1 MDRFIYDPV
10 PVRTVFGYCALE
22 ALGEEAQRLNI
33 TRPVVICSPGRVA
46 LGRRLAELLA
56 PAKAHV
62 CDAGLT
68 GMPKEAFE
76 RLMTEID
83 RTGADGIVAIG
94 GGSPIGLLKAAGAAT
109 KLPSIAVVTTYSGS
123 EMAPNWY
130 VGAGQDR
137 YGGDSDDALP
147 KVAIYDPELTLSFP
161 VAASAANGMNAMNH
175 AVETLYGPDTNP
187 VIQDRAEEAI
197 RLLGRSLPR
206 IVDDPSDR
214 DARRDALL
222 GAWQAAMFRATSGI
236 SHIVAQRVR
245 TLFGLVHAESHAVAV
260 PYAVGFNREAAP
272 DAMRRIERALGVP
285 DAARGLYDLNV
296 RLGLATGYRALG
308 VPADGLEKAVA
319 VIAKM
324 KFPNP
329 RTPTE
334 GDIRGLLGRAFD
346 GAPPVN

>member
-1 MDRFIYDPV
+1 VENFVYDPV
-10 PVRTVFGYCALE
+10 PVRTVFGYGALE
-22 ALGEEAQRLNI
+22 KLGAEAERLGLR
-33 TRPVVICSPGRVA
+33 RPVVICSPGRLA
-46 LGRRLAELLA
+46 LGQKLAGLLA
-56 PAKAHV
+56 ATGAQV

-68 GMPKEAFE
+68 GMPRESFA
-76 RLMTEID
+76 RLMSEIEE
-83 RTGADGIVAIG
+83 TTADGIVAVG

-109 KLPSIAVVTTYSGS
+109 KLPSIAVVTSYSGS

-137 YGGDSDDALP
+137 YGGDSPDALP
-147 KVAIYDPELTLSFP
+147 GVAIYDPELTLTLP
-161 VAASAANGMNAMNH
+161 PHASAASGMNAMNH

-187 VIQDRAEEAI
+187 VIQDRAEDAI

-214 DARRDALL
+214 AARHDALL
-222 GAWQAAMFRATSGI
+222 GAWQAAMFRATSGV
-236 SHIVAQRVR
+236 SHVVAQRVR

-260 PYAVGFNREAAP
+260 PYAVAFNREAAP
-272 DAMRRIERALGVP
+272 AAMKRIERALGVG

-296 RLGLATGYRALG
+296 RLGLATGYTALG

-319 VIAKM
+319 VISKM
-324 KFPNP
+324 SYPNP
-329 RTPTE
+329 RTPTGE
-334 GDIRGLLGRAFD
+334 DIRGLLGRAFD